1 MIKLKTK
8 TKMRVNLV
16 LKSVNFRYS
25 EGEIQTDYI
34 VLLILLSLLFL
45 VFWASKFPLD
55 TPLDA
60 KKSKY
65 F

>member
-1 MIKLKTK
+1 
-8 TKMRVNLV
+8 MRVNLV
-16 LKSVNFRYS
+16 LKSVNFRYLV
-25 EGEIQTDYI
+25 GEIQTDYT

-55 TPLDA
+55 APLDA